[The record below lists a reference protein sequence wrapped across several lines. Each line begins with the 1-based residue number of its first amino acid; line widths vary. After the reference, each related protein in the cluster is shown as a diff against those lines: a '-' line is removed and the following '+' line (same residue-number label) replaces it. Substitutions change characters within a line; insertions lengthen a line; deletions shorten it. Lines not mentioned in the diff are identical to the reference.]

1 MRNISILALHVA
13 FLIFARSSW
22 AQTTDIFVAINKMN
36 EPLLSGEVIL
46 VQEQTVGSPYLLSN
60 WSLGSVELTN
70 GDVASNV
77 LINYN
82 CLHDQLH
89 MFNPNVGKAIIV
101 DKSSVVAFKLQNRP
115 DEEPIRFI
123 KVNSKG
129 TSTSESIFVQVL
141 AEGKYTL
148 VVYRQMVVSGKEV
161 VNHNG
166 KLSELPRIRPK
177 HKYYLINSKGTIA
190 AIETNKRSVLSALD
204 DNEKIIARNII
215 SSKNIRLRRE
225 SGVADLIIAINNLP
239 NNN

>member
-1 MRNISILALHVA
+1 MRNISILALHLA
-13 FLIFARSSW
+13 FLIFSRSSW

-36 EPLLSGEVIL
+36 EPLLSGEVIF

-60 WSLGSVELTN
+60 WSLGSVVLTN

-101 DKSSVVAFKLQNRP
+101 DKSSVVAFTLQNRP
-115 DEEPIRFI
+115 DEVPIRFI
-123 KVNSKG
+123 KVNSNG

-161 VNHNG
+161 VNQNG
-166 KLSELPRIRPK
+166 KLIELSRIRPK
-177 HKYYLINSKGTIA
+177 HKYFLINSMGTIA
-190 AIETNKRSVLSALD
+190 AIKPSRKSILKMLKP
-204 DNEKIIARNII
+204 NEAIESRRIIDQHNLKV
-215 SSKNIRLRRE
+215 SRE
-225 SGVADLIIAINNLP
+225 ADLTKLFQLLLQ
-239 NNN
+239 